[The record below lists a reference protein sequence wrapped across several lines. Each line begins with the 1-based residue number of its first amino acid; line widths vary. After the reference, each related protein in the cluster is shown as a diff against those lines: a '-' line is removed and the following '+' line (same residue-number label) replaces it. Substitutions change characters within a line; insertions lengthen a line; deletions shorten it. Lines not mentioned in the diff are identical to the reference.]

1 MRCLFP
7 ERPPDRTPVN
17 NNKTLTTITAVHLST
32 DHPVR
37 PLRLRRF
44 PVPLTMGLHD
54 GKFLCDLSLAE
65 EERVRSRLTLVVE
78 SNTSQ
83 VRWLVDQ
90 DSFFAA
96 LGTFTA
102 QHRVCVLYCVA
113 MHGHAQICSIQKAG
127 GPAISK
133 EELAT
138 ALTLCGARLKL
149 VAQALEGTQGAR
161 QAQEG

>member
-1 MRCLFP
+1 MI
-7 ERPPDRTPVN
+7 PVN

-65 EERVRSRLTLVVE
+65 EERVRSRLTLVVD

-83 VRWLVDQ
+83 VRRLVDR
-90 DSFFAA
+90 DSSLHGRAWLISLHNA
-96 LGTFTA
+96 VYVLD
-102 QHRVCVLYCVA
+102 CVV

-127 GPAISK
+127 GPAMSK

-138 ALTLCGARLKL
+138 ALTLCGARLKQ
-149 VAQALEGTQGAR
+149 VAQALERTQGAG